1 MKKSVLYALWGI
13 LFALC
18 AALGFISEP
27 EGALKWLCVALS
39 LLFFVPPMLLAR
51 SGDRDT
57 LLVVRSLALAALLLA
72 VILLVLNILSAS
84 FSETVGVILHYVLI
98 IAASPMVCSR
108 YWALT
113 LFLWAYLMLYCG
125 KKLKQK

>member
-1 MKKSVLYALWGI
+1 MKNSLLYTLWAV

-18 AALGFISEP
+18 AALGFLPDP
-27 EGALKWLCVALS
+27 EGALKVLCVILS
-39 LLFFVPPMLLAR
+39 VTFFLPPMLLVR
-51 SGDRDT
+51 KGERHT
-57 LLVVRSLALAALLLA
+57 TEVVRNLAVLALLIA

-84 FSETVGVILHYVLI
+84 FSETAGTILHYMLV

-113 LFLWAYLMLYCG
+113 LFLWAYLMLHCRAEL
-125 KKLKQK
+125 KKM